1 MEALAGMGSIDV
13 ALGRLPRS
21 VGYLREALQVAV
33 AMNDVLAEHHLRQI
47 ISQVHK
53 KRGLVQ
59 EAIEECSS
67 LLSVGTKRLK
77 KASHAIGPP
86 PTATVKKVTTTK
98 EDTARNAMLAL
109 MGGTSTM
116 GGGGGGG
123 GGGAGGDGE
132 EKQEKEEYDSLG
144 GRNPDHRYD
153 RAKGFTGVDAA
164 TRRREIKKGQAREVL
179 WDLDSCLDQI
189 QNILTD
195 LYLATTADHSVAMMT
210 QKEMGHMAR
219 VTDERLWDAETAG
232 AHAATGLRA
241 TRHTEMNMTLGGGH

>member
-77 KASHAIGPP
+77 RASHAIGPP
-86 PTATVKKVTTTK
+86 PTAIVKKVTTTK

-123 GGGAGGDGE
+123 DGE
-132 EKQEKEEYDSLG
+132 EKQEKEEYNSLG